1 MAGWHRRKTTYET
14 DQTGKARAT
23 SRTITWPGGRTET
36 LSASDLIGVTPEKR
50 MVDGKEQLATDGV
63 EIANYPSSGNLF
75 QRTPAEMRSRAAE
88 LAKELGLRTRTLPAS
103 PRTPAQKARALAD
116 ELGTARAKPD
126 ECDCPCIPCSAQ
138 SDCENC
144 DCGAGCD
151 GESCDSES
159 CQCADH
165 RSAIRPAEGRT
176 IHPTPFIGDII
187 EEKRIDTAVYE
198 ARLKLKLAAASR

>member
-1 MAGWHRRKTTYET
+1 MSWIKRKTSYVTDPET
-14 DQTGKARAT
+14 GEPVAT
-23 SRTITWPGGRTET
+23 SRTITWPGGRVET
-36 LSASDLIGVTPEKR
+36 VPARDLIGLTPEKR
-50 MVDGKEQLATDGV
+50 AQGAETGV
-63 EIANYPSSGNLF
+63 YRLSGNIFL
-75 QRTPAEMRSRAAE
+75 RTAAEMRAKATS
-88 LAKELGLRTRTLPAS
+88 LAVELGLRKRASASQTTTAAEMRAKSRTLAS
-103 PRTPAQKARALAD
+103 
-116 ELGTARAKPD
+116 ELGMRTKPD

-198 ARLKLKLAAASR
+198 SRLKLKLAAASR